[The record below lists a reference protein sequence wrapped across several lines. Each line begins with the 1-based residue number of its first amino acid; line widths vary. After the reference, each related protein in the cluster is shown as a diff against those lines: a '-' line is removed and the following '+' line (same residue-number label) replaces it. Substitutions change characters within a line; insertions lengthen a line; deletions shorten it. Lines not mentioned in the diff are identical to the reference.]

1 MERKRAF
8 IQIPILIAIIVSIVV
23 ASGIGYGAIEYHKA
37 SKIIKESEQLTKEEK
52 YDEAIKKLEVAQ
64 NKFLGKTIL
73 KQKINTELERNKKLL
88 EDKSEYTQGLEEF
101 NKGNWEKAKEL
112 LSKVSENF
120 PHYQDAKNK
129 IEQAQAKITEKR
141 VAEEVGK
148 VKEEAKKEIEGIKR
162 VAEEMQKEA
171 EEERTKR
178 IIAEIQLQ
186 RQREITQQEI
196 ATLQREYQ
204 RLAVQW
210 GSADTR
216 VRIENLLRI
225 GNLLQDYYNNIR
237 ESRNLGQNWWTGDY
251 QDEANFASYLAQ
263 HDIGILYWPEYE
275 TKYHSLTGSYSY
287 LDAKE
292 KLDKV
297 IFLPYTAGVDCYYDS
312 DYEKIRKI
320 LQFFKFHIH
329 YEPDLNQI
337 IRAPVETLG
346 LKSGDCDDWAT
357 LAAAAFARAGINS
370 AIMMVK
376 SKDGTQAHAMVLV
389 QSEEDLPLWYYS
401 DLTQFGLPS
410 GRWWIIEP
418 QITLEEQSLHPEWF
432 SQWDIV
438 AAAWVKR
445 IECSTYTSNVS
456 NGTKEKNEE
465 YVKQLDTKG
474 ETDLRQISSAF
485 EMKYSDL
492 GYYPDLPDS
501 ASPIPTGDHRLAP
514 YLDLVPNTNG
524 VNPYYWYDGGSNQKY
539 CVYFQL
545 ESDKGKYFTCSYRGC
560 AINTLPI
567 CPNF

>member
-23 ASGIGYGAIEYHKA
+23 TSGIGYGAIEYHKT

-64 NKFLGKTIL
+64 NKFLGKAIL
-73 KQKINTELERNKKLL
+73 KQKINAELERNKKLL

-251 QDEANFASYLAQ
+251 QA
-263 HDIGILYWPEYE
+263 
-275 TKYHSLTGSYSY
+275 
-287 LDAKE
+287 
-292 KLDKV
+292 
-297 IFLPYTAGVDCYYDS
+297 
-312 DYEKIRKI
+312 
-320 LQFFKFHIH
+320 
-329 YEPDLNQI
+329 
-337 IRAPVETLG
+337 
-346 LKSGDCDDWAT
+346 
-357 LAAAAFARAGINS
+357 
-370 AIMMVK
+370 
-376 SKDGTQAHAMVLV
+376 
-389 QSEEDLPLWYYS
+389 
-401 DLTQFGLPS
+401 
-410 GRWWIIEP
+410 
-418 QITLEEQSLHPEWF
+418 
-432 SQWDIV
+432 
-438 AAAWVKR
+438 
-445 IECSTYTSNVS
+445 
-456 NGTKEKNEE
+456 
-465 YVKQLDTKG
+465 
-474 ETDLRQISSAF
+474 SSA
-485 EMKYSDL
+485 
-492 GYYPDLPDS
+492 
-501 ASPIPTGDHRLAP
+501 
-514 YLDLVPNTNG
+514 YL
-524 VNPYYWYDGGSNQKY
+524 
-539 CVYFQL
+539 C
-545 ESDKGKYFTCSYRGC
+545 
-560 AINTLPI
+560 
-567 CPNF
+567 